1 MRLRGSARFRAR
13 RRRGRGARAP
23 PHSPS
28 RRASTSRR
36 NARERP
42 DRASTPTRK
51 GARPLPDGVDLPS
64 EKGADLSK
72 SKFCRPGTVSA
83 RRIGG
88 WTRRCRGPRGLGGG
102 GGGGPNRRPRP
113 SDWGGPYAG
122 VEVRVRR
129 NDASIHFLEGPS
141 AVPAAVETEIGTS
154 VGLAPGRSAPSPRVR
169 GASQRGVTSGLEGA
183 EARTEGEVGSPG
195 EVRPIRTCRPIRSWR
210 WGTRPSDRGRA
221 GRPDSGFWDG
231 E

>member
-88 WTRRCRGPRGLGGG
+88 WTRRCRGPRGLDGG
-102 GGGGPNRRPRP
+102 GGGGPIDVRARRIGGVHMPVSRSVSVGTMRRFTFWKVRVLFRRLSRQKSGPPWGSPRGGQPPRRGSEGHPAGVSPRGSRGPRP
-113 SDWGGPYAG
+113 
-122 VEVRVRR
+122 VRK
-129 NDASIHFLEGPS
+129 
-141 AVPAAVETEIGTS
+141 
-154 VGLAPGRSAPSPRVR
+154 GRSAPPARSARSVR
-169 GASQRGVTSGLEGA
+169 A
-183 EARTEGEVGSPG
+183 ARSVLGDPG
-195 EVRPIRTCRPIRSWR
+195 R
-210 WGTRPSDRGRA
+210 DRAIVAVQG
-221 GRPDSGFWDG
+221 DQIWIWDG
-231 E
+231 D